1 MKLGLRGYRVP
12 ALGPA
17 RRKKGAAASR
27 AAGARGSGRAGPPGP
42 RREAGGG
49 EGAAREAGG
58 RAGSAGAV
66 AAPRD
71 VC

>member
-1 MKLGLRGYRVP
+1 MVLLPGSVRV
-12 ALGPA
+12 
-17 RRKKGAAASR
+17 KER
-27 AAGARGSGRAGPPGP
+27 AARAGLAAPGRDSSSAGP
-42 RREAGGG
+42 SAGGG
-49 EGAAREAGG
+49 EGAARETSG